1 MTSSKEQ
8 QQQTMSATVNLTW
21 GSVNI
26 DAADPVSLADFWG
39 KVLGHPVRP
48 GMTPGTM
55 TVDPPDSGSGL
66 GIVIVRAAEPVK
78 IGGGFCPNLFTDH
91 HDEETERLT
100 GLGAEVV
107 NEVYLTSDDHPTIRM
122 TVLADPEG
130 NPFNLATLQ
139 SDWCPGTSTD

>member
-1 MTSSKEQ
+1 MPRHSQAQ
-8 QQQTMSATVNLTW
+8 QEKQTMTTTVSLSW

-39 KVLGHPVRP
+39 KVLGRPIRP

-55 TVDPPDSGSGL
+55 TVDAPESGSGL

-78 IGGGFCPNLFTDH
+78 LGGGFCPNLFTDD
-91 HDEETERLT
+91 HDEETERLI
-100 GLGAEVV
+100 GLGAKLV
-107 NEVYLTSDDHPTIRM
+107 NEVYLKSADHPTIRL

-139 SDWCPGTSTD
+139 SE